1 MSLWRIAKD
10 GLKALI
16 FWAVAS
22 VVMVYL
28 WGYTGRM
35 LSAGLALILIVSF
48 CATRL
53 TEVVA
58 WLRAPGGG
66 SNSGGKNIAG

>member
-10 GLKALI
+10 GLKALVL
-16 FWAVAS
+16 WVVAS

-35 LSAGLALILIVSF
+35 LSLGLGLILVVSF

-53 TEVVA
+53 AEIVT